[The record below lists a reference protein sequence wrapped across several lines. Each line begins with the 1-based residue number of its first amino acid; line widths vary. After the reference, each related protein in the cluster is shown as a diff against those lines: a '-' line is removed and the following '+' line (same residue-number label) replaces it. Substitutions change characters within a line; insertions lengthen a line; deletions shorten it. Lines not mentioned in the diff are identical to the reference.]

1 MESLSLEM
9 VKKYVDVALSDMV
22 SGHSDDGLIVGLYD
36 LSGLLQP

>member
-22 SGHSDDGLIVGLYD
+22 SGHSDDGLIVGPDCLR
-36 LSGLLQP
+36 GLLHS